1 MSLQSDIQDVFDAMA
16 GGAKGNDYFC
26 EQLASVIAGFA
37 NGCTLTCLPAT
48 LSGADAS
55 PSGTFSGSGTAS
67 WTVSG
72 DEIEA
77 KLKAACSSMQSSGD
91 DNTLASAFADG
102 LDADAPVFTI
112 SIDGATTV
120 PGSPPVSTPS
130 SDSGVATAVFNSSA
144 VETSLNTC
152 FNNMKSMSSG
162 GDNAFAAALATAIQT
177 YYTTAV
183 ISFKGASHLSA
194 VAGTITVTPGS

>member
-1 MSLQSDIQDVFDAMA
+1 MSLQSDVQAVFDAMT

-26 EQLASVIAGFA
+26 EQLASIISGFA
-37 NGCTLTCLPAT
+37 NSCTLTCLPAT
-48 LSGADAS
+48 LSGADSS

-72 DEIEA
+72 DKIEA
-77 KLKAACSSMQSSGD
+77 ELKSACSSMQSSGD
-91 DNTLASAFADG
+91 DDTLANAFADG

-112 SIDGATTV
+112 SINGVTTV
-120 PGSPPVSTPS
+120 PGSPPVTIPS

-144 VETSLNTC
+144 VKTGLKTC
-152 FNNMKSMSSG
+152 FNNMKSMTSG
-162 GDNAFAAALATAIQT
+162 GDNAFAAALATLVQT

-183 ISFKGASHLSA
+183 ISFKGSSHLSA
-194 VAGTITVTPGS
+194 VTGTITVTPGS